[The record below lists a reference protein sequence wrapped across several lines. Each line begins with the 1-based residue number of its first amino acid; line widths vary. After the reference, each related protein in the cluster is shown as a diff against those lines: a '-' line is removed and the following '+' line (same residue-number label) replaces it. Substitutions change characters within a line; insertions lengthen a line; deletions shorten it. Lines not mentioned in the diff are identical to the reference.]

1 MRIASENEPT
11 NPGLWEKVQDLAKGE
26 KASIT
31 VKGKT
36 VNGPNDGKGFTVFP
50 SAYANGWSSKVY
62 KDLGGGWK
70 KKAGWWKS
78 ESGIT
83 GDGPADAMQE
93 AVDTIRSMYLDH
105 PEIDREPTLSE
116 LWDTLG
122 FVTGPGVESG
132 EIRVKMAAET
142 GDGSEHVG
150 VFAPLPSEIASQFP
164 TKEEDS
170 SRPHVT
176 LCYIGPVPD
185 KQDQEALVEAV
196 SDLYAEVVGPIK
208 ARLSGVDYF
217 RSATGSVAYTKVV
230 FSKDMGSLKDRLKSL
245 LEDRGVEVHDQ
256 HPLAFNPHVTLAYY
270 DDPHAVWDGPVPKG
284 SWTFKEVEVWGLPEV
299 RRLPVGSK
307 TYKDLGG
314 GWRKK
319 ASVGK
324 HTLPPLPYAY
334 DALEPHISEETLRF
348 HHDKHH
354 QAYVDGLNNAEKS
367 LAEAREFGD
376 YDAVPALNRVLEFN
390 AGGNFLHT
398 LYWTSLLP
406 TGLYSPPSE
415 GLVGAVRKDFGS
427 WGSFRAQFKESAV
440 KVRGSG
446 WGVLVSTPSG
456 MRILTV
462 MNHENGVLWDG
473 VGLLPMDAWE
483 HAYYL
488 DYQNDRGAYFDAVFD
503 NLINWAEVEQRL
515 LKSRSAQRVASRY
528 STLAVAG
535 LS

>member
-11 NPGLWEKVQDLAKGE
+11 NPGLWEKVQALAKGE
-26 KASIT
+26 KAAIT
-31 VKGKT
+31 HGGKK

-50 SAYANGWSSKVY
+50 SAYANGW
-62 KDLGGGWK
+62 
-70 KKAGWWKS
+70 A
-78 ESGIT
+78 
-83 GDGPADAMQE
+83 
-93 AVDTIRSMYLDH
+93 
-105 PEIDREPTLSE
+105 
-116 LWDTLG
+116 
-122 FVTGPGVESG
+122 
-132 EIRVKMAAET
+132 
-142 GDGSEHVG
+142 
-150 VFAPLPSEIASQFP
+150 
-164 TKEEDS
+164 
-170 SRPHVT
+170 
-176 LCYIGPVPD
+176 
-185 KQDQEALVEAV
+185 
-196 SDLYAEVVGPIK
+196 
-208 ARLSGVDYF
+208 
-217 RSATGSVAYTKVV
+217 
-230 FSKDMGSLKDRLKSL
+230 
-245 LEDRGVEVHDQ
+245 
-256 HPLAFNPHVTLAYY
+256 
-270 DDPHAVWDGPVPKG
+270 
-284 SWTFKEVEVWGLPEV
+284 
-299 RRLPVGSK
+299 SK

-314 GWRKK
+314 GWKKK

-427 WGSFRAQFKESAV
+427 WESFRAQFKESAV

-515 LKSRSAQRVASRY
+515 LKSRSAQRVASKYKTARGKAKKDVGHGGLDEWF
-528 STLAVAG
+528 SGHGGAKGKGENATWGDWVSISPVTKTLPSGKKVEKGDIVGECGISDDADWKGITKGGKDPLKCMPRQKAHDMPKKERAEKAKAKQKAERADSNRGKKPTLTPTFDKKSATVQRIQMKREASARLRAAG
-535 LS
+535 RGEND